1 MVSEKIINAC
11 KNIIEK
17 DNGSTTIYEL
27 LEREMADGLTFY
39 EAELVSQ
46 ALYNYTGGC
55 KYFFQGSGDDTLH
68 EITPYDVVDALNT
81 LDIAT
86 RNNSALYYQVTTI
99 DRCGYDREGQSN
111 ATYFDNLLNDIM
123 LGKAKQVVDELN
135 KDTTSASNPQSY
147 EKIVSGKANNS
158 QDRIVFDDFTYIL
171 TASPTSITLFR
182 KLTDKVTG
190 AELATIMC

>member
-1 MVSEKIINAC
+1 MVSEKVIKAC
-11 KNIIEK
+11 KNIIDK
-17 DNGSTTIYEL
+17 DNGHATIYEL

-68 EITPYDVVDALNT
+68 EITPYDVVDTLNT

-86 RNNSALYYQVTTI
+86 RNNSSLYYQVTTI
-99 DRCGYDREGQSN
+99 DRCGYNREGQSN
-111 ATYFDNLLNDIM
+111 STYFDNLLNDIM

-135 KDTTSASNPQSY
+135 EDTTSDSKPQSY
-147 EKIVSGKANNS
+147 EKIVSGKVNNS

-171 TASPTSITLFR
+171 TASPTSVTLFR
-182 KLTDKVTG
+182 KLTDK
-190 AELATIMC
+190 ELHGLNEQQ

>member
-17 DNGSTTIYEL
+17 VNGSTTIYEL

-46 ALYNYTGGC
+46 ALYNYNGGC

-99 DRCGYDREGQSN
+99 DRCGYDMEGQSN

-135 KDTTSASNPQSY
+135 KDTTSASKPKSY
-147 EKIVSGKANNS
+147 ENIVSGKANNS
-158 QDRIVFDDFTYIL
+158 QERIVFDDFTYIL
-171 TASPTSITLFR
+171 TASPTSVTLFR
-182 KLTDKVTG
+182 KLTDK
-190 AELATIMC
+190 ELQGLNGQQ